1 MDLVGELLKT
11 LDQMVND
18 QFESVEFK
26 NFLAVPLTF
35 RAPRRWQ
42 GSA

>member
-1 MDLVGELLKT
+1 MDLVSDLLKT

-26 NFLAVPLTF
+26 SFSP
-35 RAPRRWQ
+35 
-42 GSA
+42 

>member
-1 MDLVGELLKT
+1 MDLLGDLLKK

-26 NFLAVPLTF
+26 KFLPV
-35 RAPRRWQ
+35 
-42 GSA
+42 S